1 MPNGPSVFGDD
12 EKLTTALLDR
22 LADRATVIVTKGRSY
37 RMRRRQTQ
45 PDPQAAAETGEET
58 KPKKRQ
64 RNRPGAWLSFR
75 AATGSVSRR
84 AHQQPCGVMKEN
96 GFPESWGSPGLQPAP
111 SQLHACCST
120 VLNT

>member
-45 PDPQAAAETGEET
+45 PDPQAAAETGEDT
-58 KPKKRQ
+58 KPKKR
-64 RNRPGAWLSFR
+64 
-75 AATGSVSRR
+75 
-84 AHQQPCGVMKEN
+84 
-96 GFPESWGSPGLQPAP
+96 
-111 SQLHACCST
+111 
-120 VLNT
+120 